1 MSHIHPSISK
11 EQLLAA
17 QTQQLSLLPPQC
29 HGTNQIRKL
38 APSDPNKRRKG
49 KERFLSQ
56 LRAYQLSFCILCS
69 LVSDA
74 STAQR
79 AAEGLCCLS

>member
-1 MSHIHPSISK
+1 MSHISSQHLQKTAPHCLDPAALPASSAVPQH
-11 EQLLAA
+11 QLG
-17 QTQQLSLLPPQC
+17 QET
-29 HGTNQIRKL
+29 G
-38 APSDPNKRRKG
+38 PSDPTKRKG

-56 LRAYQLSFCILCS
+56 LITYQLSFCILCS
-69 LVSDA
+69 LMSDA